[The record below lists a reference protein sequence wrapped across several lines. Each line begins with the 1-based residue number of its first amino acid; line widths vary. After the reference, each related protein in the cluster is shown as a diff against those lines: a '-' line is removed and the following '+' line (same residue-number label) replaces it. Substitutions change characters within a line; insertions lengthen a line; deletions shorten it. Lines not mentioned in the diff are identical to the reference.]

1 AISDTTNDKGEFS
14 LENLPSSIPLTITGG
29 PGYTI
34 SGLRVTEN
42 GQLSGVELKYSDDV
56 HSSGII
62 LGNPTVISTLK
73 NPVYLFA
80 DVRSDSSKTDVSD
93 LIYSFVWDTNY
104 DNSIDTLT
112 TSPELVLQPD
122 LSWGNEK
129 RISFGVILKSGDT
142 VSGGTIKIMCVSS
155 APQVSAIVSNKEL
168 RTGEPAAFTGN
179 TVTLDKSILKYIWDF
194 GDGSTWFRTDTSNV
208 IHRYSKPGVY
218 KATFQAITDSD
229 TSSDSVTVTVSGIHF
244 SLALDS
250 LILGENI
257 SLDKAFNTDSL
268 SYWATVPYEI
278 GSVSLRVVSSD
289 STSIIICNNDTLNSL
304 HIDSIPLNVGK
315 NTITIRLV
323 SPLGLEGKYSI
334 NITRQANPDASLS
347 DLTVFANGNKINFA
361 FNPDSLNY
369 SFSITDTVTDFTLHP
384 QVIDIS
390 SIILIGTD
398 TLKSDSVYKPVLQ
411 DGDNLLT
418 IKIIAPDKIHS
429 RTYTLSVFRRTTL
442 AATITLNGTE
452 ISQLFTIEALIY
464 NAVLPPSVTN
474 AELTITP
481 ESPNAR
487 ISVQRSAP
495 SSVTDYNIPVAEN
508 DTIEIRIIS
517 GDGTDTSTYY
527 IYITRTLYTVK
538 ISKTGAA
545 GGSIS
550 PSEDMSVD
558 PGNDLTISFIN
569 TPDYTISELIING
582 VSNRN
587 PGSSYTFTNISQSN
601 SLVAVFTDVPR
612 YSLQMSWTDGGT
624 VGPQTIYNIHA
635 NDTIDIYA
643 KPSEGYIFAG
653 WSVSDSAH
661 IIETNTQQTKAY
673 LTKGNG
679 IVTAKFIPGIIYV
692 STTGSDNNNG
702 FSWATAKRTL
712 QAALDVAQ
720 TLNPTRSNPVQIWLA
735 QGTYNP
741 TKRSNISEPRSVIFT
756 IPDHV
761 HLYGGFTTEESS
773 PDERQFYF
781 DQKKSI
787 KRLTFYTTLSGDL
800 NNNNENDASDA
811 IRVLSGDTVIL
822 DGLTIFSGFND
833 QLTEPGGV
841 ALLGNAVIK
850 NCEFI
855 QNRSVSSGG
864 ALTFIPTTQE
874 ASINNSLFSM
884 NISEGSGGA
893 IFSDA

>member
-1 AISDTTNDKGEFS
+1 
-14 LENLPSSIPLTITGG
+14 
-29 PGYTI
+29 
-34 SGLRVTEN
+34 
-42 GQLSGVELKYSDDV
+42 
-56 HSSGII
+56 
-62 LGNPTVISTLK
+62 
-73 NPVYLFA
+73 
-80 DVRSDSSKTDVSD
+80 
-93 LIYSFVWDTNY
+93 
-104 DNSIDTLT
+104 
-112 TSPELVLQPD
+112 
-122 LSWGNEK
+122 
-129 RISFGVILKSGDT
+129 
-142 VSGGTIKIMCVSS
+142 M
-155 APQVSAIVSNKEL
+155 
-168 RTGEPAAFTGN
+168 
-179 TVTLDKSILKYIWDF
+179 
-194 GDGSTWFRTDTSNV
+194 
-208 IHRYSKPGVY
+208 
-218 KATFQAITDSD
+218 
-229 TSSDSVTVTVSGIHF
+229 
-244 SLALDS
+244 
-250 LILGENI
+250 
-257 SLDKAFNTDSL
+257 
-268 SYWATVPYEI
+268 
-278 GSVSLRVVSSD
+278 VSSD

-893 IFSDA
+893 IFSDAQCKLSINNSYFYDNSTERNNGGAVSLSCSVELNNCLFDNNTAPSGGALHLHVTALTTAEINRTTFRANTTVDNKDGGGAVFIYGDETNSQCKFTNCVFDQNKITHEGSDIGGGALSVQNINLKLMNCTFYANSIASSFGGALFIRKDPDFGKSTSIVNCIFWENTAPSTGQTPFSQEIHISDYSVPTVSNTCIRGLDNAIYTGQGNFADDPIFEDLSTQPPDLRLKGHSPCIDNGSDIGAPLVDITNKPRDNRPDVGAYEY